1 MDFLWPGFL
10 FLLLLIPI
18 LIGVYI
24 WRRRRRQRFALRY
37 SSLSLVRVAM
47 PRQSWLRRYLPIALF
62 LLGIASLVIAL
73 SRPVSIISVPTDQTT
88 IVLTIDVS
96 RSMCSTDIKPSR
108 LQAAKDAALKFVERQ
123 KASTQI
129 GVVAFSSFAEQIQA
143 PTTDPEMLQ
152 SAIESLAVG
161 RRTAIGSG
169 ILESLDAISEVDKN
183 VAPSVTDFSTGSEP
197 APVPKGAYVPDIIVL
212 LTDGVSNVGP
222 APLDAAQQA
231 VDRGVR
237 IYTIGF
243 GTANG
248 GEFPNCEPR
257 FVGNEPFGNQPF
269 GGNQGFGGGGGFG
282 FGGGGF
288 GGGFGGFRR
297 GIDEATL
304 KQIASMTGG
313 EYYSAESAGQLQNV
327 FNSLPTYLITKH
339 EISEIS
345 VLFTIAG
352 ALLAVIAFILSLLW
366 HPLPL

>member
-10 FLLLLIPI
+10 LLLGVIPI
-18 LIGVYI
+18 LIGLYI
-24 WRRRRRQRFALRY
+24 GLQRRRRRFVLRY
-37 SSLSLVRVAM
+37 SSLALVREAL

-62 LLGIASLVIAL
+62 LLGLASLVVAL
-73 SRPVSIISVPTDQTT
+73 SRPVSIISAPTDQTT
-88 IVLTIDVS
+88 IILAIDVS

-108 LQAAKDAALKFVERQ
+108 LEAAKAAALQFVQRQ

-129 GVVAFSSFAEQIQA
+129 GVVAFSSFSELIQS

-152 SAIESLAVG
+152 SAIEGLAVG

-169 ILESLDAISEVDKN
+169 ILKSLDAISEVDKN
-183 VAPSVTDFSTGSEP
+183 VAPSVTDTSTATEP

-237 IYTIGF
+237 IYPIGF

-248 GEFPNCEPR
+248 GEFPNCRPG
-257 FVGNEPFGNQPF
+257 FVGNEPFGGRQFNGDP
-269 GGNQGFGGGGGFG
+269 GF
-282 FGGGGF
+282 GGGF
-288 GGGFGGFRR
+288 GGLGGFRR
-297 GIDEATL
+297 GIDEDTL
-304 KQIASMTGG
+304 KKIAAMTGG
-313 EYYSAESAGQLQNV
+313 EYYSAESAGELQNV

-352 ALLAVIAFILSLLW
+352 VLLAVLAFILSLLW
-366 HPLPL
+366 HPLPA